1 MRLFRARILPLTL
14 ALAVTA
20 PLAAP
25 AAAAE
30 LSDVSGLY
38 AESIQTLAQRGIIQG
53 DGTGYYHPE
62 EPLTRAAAA
71 SLLYEAFCLVPV
83 FSMEAP
89 AVTNEDGSQSEPV
102 SKEFYSTATTVAT
115 LDAVLIPAAPDAVGT
130 WAETI
135 ANTVLEARLMEPID
149 GAFQGD
155 LTMSRSQFAL
165 AVMKAVYGADKEIDF
180 LAQGQEDGLL
190 PEELTLDDTVITR
203 GEAALV
209 LDTATKDLTIIGNDC
224 GMATGPH
231 GEEYYGMAK
240 LVHNKQVKRVIAT
253 HVGMTPD
260 VGTQNMVE
268 KTLQVDLVPQGSLAE
283 MIRAAGAGLGGVL
296 TPTGVGTIVEDSPLC
311 MGKQTIN
318 GKEYLLMQPVH
329 ADFAIINGHTVDKFG
344 NVWYKGTTRN
354 FNIVMATAA
363 DVVICEADNLVEI
376 GDIEPENVVTSGAF
390 VNYIVDGG
398 NASWKSLRSRALS
411 PSVWLRS

>member
-1 MRLFRARILPLTL
+1 MRNKVISIEEAVNMIPDGATIMFGGFLGCGSAHKVIE
-14 ALAVTA
+14 ALAKK
-20 PLAAP
+20 
-25 AAAAE
+25 
-30 LSDVSGLY
+30 G
-38 AESIQTLAQRGIIQG
+38 
-53 DGTGYYHPE
+53 
-62 EPLTRAAAA
+62 
-71 SLLYEAFCLVPV
+71 
-83 FSMEAP
+83 
-89 AVTNEDGSQSEPV
+89 
-102 SKEFYSTATTVAT
+102 
-115 LDAVLIPAAPDAVGT
+115 
-130 WAETI
+130 
-135 ANTVLEARLMEPID
+135 
-149 GAFQGD
+149 
-155 LTMSRSQFAL
+155 
-165 AVMKAVYGADKEIDF
+165 
-180 LAQGQEDGLL
+180 
-190 PEELTLDDTVITR
+190 
-203 GEAALV
+203 
-209 LDTATKDLTIIGNDC
+209 TKDLTIIGNDC

-260 VGTQNMVE
+260 VGTQGMVE

-296 TPTGVGTIVEDSPLC
+296 TLTGVGTIVEDSPLC

-398 NASWKSLRSRALS
+398 NA
-411 PSVWLRS
+411 